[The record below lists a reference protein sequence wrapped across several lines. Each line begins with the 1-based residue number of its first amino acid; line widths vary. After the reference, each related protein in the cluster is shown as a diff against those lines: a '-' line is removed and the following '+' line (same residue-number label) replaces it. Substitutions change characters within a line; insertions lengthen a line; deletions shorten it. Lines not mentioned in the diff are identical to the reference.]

1 VRRNPLLVLL
11 AAFLVGGCGPTNPH
25 EAKRSPVRGSLY
37 AADGKP
43 AVGATVTLHPT
54 DGSKPDPLPFA
65 VVGADGAFVIGGKSA
80 GDGAPLGTYAVT
92 VVWRSVVPAE
102 TPEDKLN
109 GRYSNPSKP
118 LSTVTVQDRDTDLG
132 PLKIK

>member
-1 VRRNPLLVLL
+1 VRRHPLLILFASLVLS
-11 AAFLVGGCGPTNPH
+11 GCGPTNPH
-25 EAKRSPVRGSLY
+25 EAKRSSVRGSLHT
-37 AADGKP
+37 ADGKP

-80 GDGAPLGTYAVT
+80 GDGAPPGTYAVT
-92 VVWRSVVPAE
+92 VVWRSVVPAD

-109 GRYSNPSKP
+109 GRYSNPTKP
-118 LSTVTVQDRDTDLG
+118 LTTVTVQDRDSDLG
-132 PLKIK
+132 PLKLK